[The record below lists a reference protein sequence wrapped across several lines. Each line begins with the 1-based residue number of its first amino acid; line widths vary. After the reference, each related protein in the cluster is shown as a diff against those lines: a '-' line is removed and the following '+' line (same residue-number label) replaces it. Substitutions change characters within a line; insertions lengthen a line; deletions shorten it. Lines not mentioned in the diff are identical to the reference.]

1 MAKRLEGQVAVVTG
15 ASRGLGRA
23 CAIELAREGASVV
36 VNYFTSPEP
45 AREVVAEIEKLGSK
59 AVAVGGNVGKPEDA
73 KEVIEEAIA
82 NYGKIDILI
91 NNAGINKDKTLKRLT
106 VEDWDDVIT
115 TDLSSAFYC
124 TSAAIPHMVEKNYG
138 RIIVMSSIIG
148 QMGNLG
154 QSNYA
159 AAKAGLIAFAK
170 SAAKE
175 LARRARASENLAYIV
190 SANTAGVP
198 GTGLPSRSSTG
209 MSKIVDFDGQIMAEA
224 VPGGASI
231 GAHAVVDV
239 AAVRARRQHPGL
251 SNTLSR
257 LPVQAFA
264 ASYAGITGRAS
275 NELRSARDA
284 SRTQLQDLQTATIER
299 LRRLRAI

>member
-1 MAKRLEGQVAVVTG
+1 MDKRLDGQVAVVTG

-36 VNYFTSPEP
+36 VNYFTSPDP
-45 AREVVAEIEKLGSK
+45 AHEVVSEIEKLGAK
-59 AVAVGGNVGKPEDA
+59 AVAVGGNVGKPDDA
-73 KEVIEEAIA
+73 KEIIDEAIA
-82 NYGKIDILI
+82 NFGRIDILI
-91 NNAGINKDKTLKRLT
+91 ANAGINRDKTLKRMT

-124 TSAAIPHMVEKNYG
+124 VSAAIPHMVEKNYG

-175 LARRARASENLAYIV
+175 LARNNITVNAMC
-190 SANTAGVP
+190 P
-198 GTGLPSRSSTG
+198 GFVETDMVIALSDEVKAALLKNIPLGRFGKP
-209 MSKIVDFDGQIMAEA
+209 EE
-224 VPGGASI
+224 
-231 GAHAVVDV
+231 V
-239 AAVRARRQHPGL
+239 AKFVRFLCTEGDW
-251 SNTLSR
+251 
-257 LPVQAFA
+257 
-264 ASYAGITGRAS
+264 ITGQQF
-275 NELRSARDA
+275 NPNGG
-284 SRTQLQDLQTATIER
+284 QYM
-299 LRRLRAI
+299 

>member
-1 MAKRLEGQVAVVTG
+1 MTKRLVGQVAVVTG

-45 AREVVAEIEKLGSK
+45 AREVVAEIQKLGSN
-59 AVAVGGNVGKPEDA
+59 AVAVGGNVGKPEDC
-73 KEVIEEAIA
+73 KEIIDEAIA
-82 NYGKIDILI
+82 NFGRIDILI
-91 NNAGINKDKTLKRLT
+91 ANAGVNRDKTLKRMT
-106 VEDWDDVIT
+106 TAEWDEVIT

-124 TSAAIPHMVEKNYG
+124 VSAAIPHMTERNYG

-175 LARRARASENLAYIV
+175 LARNNITVNAMCPGFVETDMVIALSDEVKAALLKNIPLGRFGRPEEV
-190 SANTAGVP
+190 AN
-198 GTGLPSRSSTG
+198 
-209 MSKIVDFDGQIMAEA
+209 F
-224 VPGGASI
+224 
-231 GAHAVVDV
+231 
-239 AAVRARRQHPGL
+239 VRFLCTEGDW
-251 SNTLSR
+251 
-257 LPVQAFA
+257 
-264 ASYAGITGRAS
+264 ITGQQF
-275 NELRSARDA
+275 NPNGG
-284 SRTQLQDLQTATIER
+284 QYM
-299 LRRLRAI
+299 